1 MKIPFSCL
9 TEVALMPRHLVLAF
23 GLTVSLL
30 SSTAAQAG
38 PITISGAPT
47 KGALPTMIT
56 AFTNTAGTDVL
67 PAGATDY
74 YVFTLFDTGATRVYF
89 DSATAATL
97 GVSNG
102 MVTDVRI
109 NGLGAIDP
117 VTLNAPIYAGQAQAE
132 VAGVPVSV
140 PAVGPDITLIGGP
153 VTNDV
158 KAVIDYT
165 TLVTRGPYAYLG
177 GADVSGPDIMFYS
190 ETATPSFM
198 PAIELSLQ
206 AFGSTGPGL
215 GQRYWMYDVGFNNG
229 GSSVVSLASG
239 DMSGTDMRFLYD
251 TGTNVT
257 LIRDIWASTLGLTGP
272 ADFNM
277 IVDGSLLNGY
287 YLDSITMTGVGG
299 TYTVLGAPVLV
310 TPGALGGSADAIIG
324 SNLFASSRLLFDGP
338 GSTLSIE
345 GPSGSVPEQPA
356 TFVLLCTGLAA
367 LRAWRRRLG

>member
-1 MKIPFSCL
+1 M
-9 TEVALMPRHLVLAF
+9 ARRLVPAF
-23 GLTVSLL
+23 VLILL
-30 SSTAAQAG
+30 LLGRTAAQAG

-56 AFTNTAGTDVL
+56 AFTNAAGTDVL

-74 YVFTLFDTGATRVYF
+74 YVFTLFDTGATRVF
-89 DSATAATL
+89 IDNSTAATL
-97 GVSNG
+97 GLGNG
-102 MVTDVRI
+102 AVTNIRI

-117 VTLNAPIYAGQAQAE
+117 VTLEAPIYAGQPQAE
-132 VAGVPVSV
+132 VAGVPVSL
-140 PAVGPDITLIGGP
+140 PASAPDITLIGGP
-153 VTNDV
+153 VTNEV
-158 KAVIDYT
+158 KAVIDYA
-165 TLVTRGPYAYLG
+165 TLVTRGPYGYLG
-177 GADVSGPDIMFYS
+177 GANVSGPDIMFYS
-190 ETATPSFM
+190 ETATPSFI
-198 PAIELSLQ
+198 PAIDLSLQ

-215 GQRYWMYDVGFNNG
+215 GQRYWMYDVSFNNG
-229 GSSVVSLASG
+229 GSSVASLASG

-277 IVDGSLLNGY
+277 TVGGALLNGY
-287 YLDSITMTGVGG
+287 YLDSLTMTGVGG

-310 TPGALGGSADAIIG
+310 TPSALGGAADAIIG

-345 GPSGSVPEQPA
+345 GPSESVPDPGSSA
-356 TFVLLCTGLAA
+356 LLLGIGLVG
-367 LRAWRRRLG
+367 LRAWRKRRLA

>member
-1 MKIPFSCL
+1 MG
-9 TEVALMPRHLVLAF
+9 RHLVFAF
-23 GLTVSLL
+23 GLTLSLL

-38 PITISGAPT
+38 PITFSSAPT

-67 PAGATDY
+67 PAGTTDY

-89 DSATAATL
+89 DNSTAVTL
-97 GVSNG
+97 GISNG
-102 MVTDVRI
+102 MVTNVRI

-117 VTLNAPIYAGQAQAE
+117 VTLEAPIDAGQAQAE

-140 PAVGPDITLIGGP
+140 QAVGLDITLIGGP
-153 VTNDV
+153 VTNEV
-158 KAVIDYT
+158 KAVIDYAAPI
-165 TLVTRGPYAYLG
+165 TRGPYAYLG
-177 GADVSGPDIMFYS
+177 GANVSGPDIMFYS
-190 ETATPSFM
+190 EAATPSFI
-198 PAIELSLQ
+198 PAIDLSLQ
-206 AFGSTGPGL
+206 AFGNTGAGL
-215 GQRYWMYDVGFNNG
+215 GQRYWMYDVSFNNG
-229 GSSVVSLASG
+229 GSSVASLASG

-277 IVDGSLLNGY
+277 TVDGALLNGY
-287 YLDSITMTGVGG
+287 YLDSLTMTGVGG

-310 TPGALGGSADAIIG
+310 TPSALGGSADAIIG

-345 GPSGSVPEQPA
+345 GPSESVPDSGSSA
-356 TFVLLCTGLAA
+356 LLLGIGLVG
-367 LRAWRRRLG
+367 LREWRRRLA